1 MAGGEGREVKV
12 SLKDG
17 EGQIVRVDPFHRVT
31 GMLFPFMLRRMMEFA
46 RTHIPEMNPEAQV
59 RDHAMRACSGDPN
72 LLLLAFLAPDGRLI
86 GHVVSIIQED
96 YGKRW
101 LFVTQCKVDEPGGDV
116 VGRAIQM
123 GKDFAKERGATMLL
137 HATKRSD
144 GAWARAYGFKTMRHL
159 MWMPLNGEAT
169 LEPVAVREGREQE

>member
-1 MAGGEGREVKV
+1 MSFKEG
-12 SLKDG
+12 DIM
-17 EGQIVRVDPFHRVT
+17 IVRVDPFHPVT
-31 GMLFPFMLRRMMEFA
+31 GMLFPFMLKRMMDFA
-46 RTHIPEMNPEAQV
+46 AIHIPEMNPEAQV
-59 RDHAMRACSGDPN
+59 RDHAMRACGGDKN

-86 GHVVSIIQED
+86 GHAVSIIQED
-96 YGKRW
+96 YGKKW

-123 GKDFAKERGATMLL
+123 GKDFARERGATMLL

-159 MWMPLNGEAT
+159 MWLPLNGEAAPD
-169 LEPVAVREGREQE
+169 PVAVREDREAE

>member
-1 MAGGEGREVKV
+1 M

-17 EGQIVRVDPFHRVT
+17 EVQIVRVDPFHPVM
-31 GMLFPFMLRRMMEFA
+31 GMLFPLLLRRMMEFA
-46 RTHIPEMNPEAQV
+46 TIHIPEMNPEAQV
-59 RDHAMRACSGDPN
+59 RDHAMRAVSGDPN

-86 GHVVSIIQED
+86 GHAVSIIQED
-96 YGKRW
+96 YGKKW

-123 GKDFAKERGATMLL
+123 GKAFAIERGATMLL

-159 MWMPLNGEAT
+159 MWLPLNGDVAP
-169 LEPVAVREGREQE
+169 EPLTVREEREAR